1 MYFSTNDAIYFGA
14 ICVAATGGLVAN
26 ALLLYLII
34 YRSPKHLSPYRILLG
49 NTALTQLLLAAVIF
63 AIAPRVLTDHFYI
76 ANIYLGPSQLLGPWC
91 SYMLYLTMLHLALNS
106 FMSLMVSMI
115 YRCIVL
121 RVSTISTSSAVLM
134 CLAGYVLPFS
144 MLASSVNLDYSA
156 NITKAAELT
165 HYLVPHMDKYSV
177 VVTVSILQLVIFLA
191 KPYNFWRLV
200 SSVADTTIDDLS
212 SAPCAM
218 WTIFCCSFLL
228 IPIYATMYYCRWK
241 ILTFIEKSGV
251 VQSSSTRLN
260 TKRLVKAL
268 TIQSL
273 VPTLSIFP
281 PAIAYLLIQFGILG
295 PQLFSYFIAPCLS
308 IASNASDTNLG
319 RSQTS
324 KARDSPT
331 RKSINITVP
340 L

>member
-177 VVTVSILQLVIFLA
+177 VVTVSILQ
-191 KPYNFWRLV
+191 
-200 SSVADTTIDDLS
+200 
-212 SAPCAM
+212 PCAM

-308 IASNASDTNLG
+308 IGPLIDPMITIYYVSPYRHFVFSTLLSRYTASNASDTNLG